1 MIIKVNSI
9 AEFMAIKNVL
19 NHAFERFEQRWE
31 VEPENHEQLKADMEF
46 INKSLREI
54 EGGECQIKILRA

>member
-1 MIIKVNSI
+1 MIIKVDNM
-9 AEFMAIKNVL
+9 AEFMAIKNIF

-31 VEPENHEQLKADMEF
+31 AEPGNHEQLKADMEF

-54 EGGECQIKILRA
+54 EGGDA